1 LAVTYTVKDV
11 ARMLGVSDRAIR
23 AHLAK
28 VGAAKHGPA
37 WLIDDATLERLR
49 ASVVGKP
56 GRPWHKER
64 GE

>member
-1 LAVTYTVKDV
+1 VTYTVKDA

-56 GRPWHKER
+56 GRPWER
-64 GE
+64 ERSTS